1 MNINLKSKFLILL
14 FCLNVTL
21 VVSQKES
28 ANWYFGEFAGL
39 SFNTNN
45 PLPLL
50 DGKLITSEGCATISD
65 PNGNLLFYTDGVTV
79 WDRRHEVMPNGQ
91 GLLGHSSSTESALI
105 IPKPGSKSRF
115 YIFTIDQPSYYLKD
129 NPIINGVNYSEVD
142 LALNNGFGA
151 IVDGV
156 KNIHLVTYDSNDFL
170 ENKYKSTEKITAVT
184 HSDGSSI
191 WVITYFMDRFYSFKV
206 DANGVNVSPIISTV
220 QQLVKPVLNDDGAN
234 ISAIGYLKVSPNGKK
249 IAIAHSST
257 TVGSPRTG
265 RKKSGKVLVYNFN
278 NSNGFVANELEIFS
292 GGYPYGIEFSPNSKL
307 LYVTNNIFDESDTF
321 VSGDL
326 YQYNLAGSNIVGSR
340 QPIFSSQNIAGAL
353 QLAIN
358 GKIYRAGYRSGSV
371 GLDLSVIKNP
381 NEFGTLCEY
390 LENTVNLGGRASKLG
405 LPPFVQSIFLY
416 TFAYEFTCLGDQTHF
431 YITSEEPYDSVVWDF
446 GDGQTSTDED
456 AYHSYNSPGVYAV
469 SLTMT
474 LNGIPR
480 DPMIKQLIISEP
492 PDVFS
497 GIFDLIQCDSFDN
510 NPNDGIATYN
520 LQQAIA
526 PISLYTTEAIQV
538 YYYHSMVDAT
548 NDVLNINAIPNIYTS
563 QAQDELLYAKVYK
576 ANTDCYNIATIRLKT
591 IQPVN
596 IGIQELSACDYDND
610 NIAEFDLESEGNRI
624 ALMLNLPS
632 NVSITFHEKESDAAI
647 GVKALPDIYNSSSR
661 DLYIR
666 AESDNACYGGGIL
679 NLKVKYF
686 PQLDD
691 QIVSVCQDDFP
702 ISISSGIESSLINDF
717 KYNWNTNPNQSTY
730 EISVN
735 QPGVYEVRVYD
746 ENIDCE
752 DVVVVDVKQNE
763 IPDNWEIIIDGH
775 SIKVVINYEEDY
787 LFALDDENG
796 VYQESNMFSNIIE
809 GEHKVFIKDI
819 NSCEIVSRSFYIFGF
834 PKYFT
839 PNNDGVNDTWN
850 VYGLNPEQF
859 ISEILFIEIYD
870 RYGKLL
876 KSFNPLTSAGWNG
889 TFNGLLVTP
898 DDYWYL
904 MKLPNGEVYKGHF
917 ALKI

>member
-1 MNINLKSKFLILL
+1 LKLKLIILFLFINATILYA
-14 FCLNVTL
+14 
-21 VVSQKES
+21 QKES
-28 ANWYFGEFAGL
+28 ANWYFGELAGL

-45 PLPLL
+45 PVPLL
-50 DGKLITSEGCATISD
+50 NGKLITSEGCATISD
-65 PNGNLLFYTDGVTV
+65 PNGNLLFYTDGVTI
-79 WDRRHEVMPNGQ
+79 WDRRHEVMLNGQ

-115 YIFTIDQPSYYLKD
+115 YVFTIDQPSFYLKD
-129 NPIINGVNYSEVD
+129 NPVINGVNYSEVD
-142 LALNNGFGA
+142 LALNNGFGD
-151 IVDGV
+151 IVDGA
-156 KNIHLVTYDSNDFL
+156 KNIHLVTYNSNDFL

-206 DANGVNVSPIISTV
+206 DANGVNMNPIISTV

-234 ISAIGYLKVSPNGKK
+234 ISAIGYLKVSPSGKK

-265 RKKSGKVLVYNFN
+265 RKKSGKVLLYNFN
-278 NSNGFVANELEIFS
+278 NSNGFVTNELEIFS

-307 LYVTNNIFDESDTF
+307 LYVTNNIFDDSDTF
-321 VSGDL
+321 VNGDL
-326 YQYNLAGSNIVGSR
+326 YQYNLAGSNIIGSR
-340 QPIFSSQNIAGAL
+340 QTISSSQNIAGAL

-358 GKIYRAGYRSGSV
+358 GKIYRAGYRSGAV

-381 NEFGTLCEY
+381 NEIGTLCGY
-390 LENTVNLGGRASKLG
+390 SENTVNLGGRASKLG

-416 TFAYEFTCLGDQTHF
+416 TFAYEFTCLGDRTHF

-446 GDGQTSTDED
+446 GDGQTSTDVD
-456 AYHSYNSPGVYAV
+456 SYHSYNSPGVYAV

-474 LNGIPR
+474 LNGIQR

-492 PDVFS
+492 PGVVS
-497 GIFDLIQCDSFDN
+497 GIYDLIQCDSFDN
-510 NPNDGIATYN
+510 NPNDGLATFN
-520 LQQAIA
+520 LQQANA

-538 YYYHSMVDAT
+538 YYYHSVADAT
-548 NDVLNINAIPNIYTS
+548 NDVLNINAIANIYTN

-576 ANTDCYNIATIRLKT
+576 ANTECFNIATIRLKT
-591 IQPVN
+591 TQPVN

-610 NIAEFDLESEGNRI
+610 NKAEFDLESERNRI
-624 ALMLNLPS
+624 VMMLNLPS

-686 PQLDD
+686 PQLVD

-702 ISISSGIESSLINDF
+702 ISISSGIDGSLMNDF
-717 KYNWNTNPNQSTY
+717 KYNWNTNESTN

-735 QPGVYEVRVYD
+735 EPGIYEVRVYD
-746 ENIDCE
+746 EMINCE
-752 DVVVVDVKQNE
+752 DFVVVTVKQNV
-763 IPDNWEIIIDGH
+763 IPDIQEIVIDGH
-775 SIKVVINYEEDY
+775 SIKVVLNSDEDY
-787 LFALDDENG
+787 LFALDDETG
-796 VYQESNMFSNIIE
+796 IYQESNLFLNIIE
-809 GEHKVFIKDI
+809 GEHEVFIKDI
-819 NSCEIVSRSFYIFGF
+819 NSCETVSRTFYIFGF

-850 VYGLNPEQF
+850 VYGLNPKQF
-859 ISEILFIEIYD
+859 LSEILYIEIYD

-876 KSFNPLTSAGWNG
+876 KSFNPLTSSGWNG
-889 TFNGLLVTP
+889 TFNGSLLTP
-898 DDYWYL
+898 DDYWYM

-917 ALKI
+917 TLKI

>member
-278 NSNGFVANELEIFS
+278 NSNGFVASELEIFS

-321 VSGDL
+321 VNGDL

-340 QPIFSSQNIAGAL
+340 QTISSSQNIAGAL

-381 NEFGTLCEY
+381 NEIGTLCEY

-702 ISISSGIESSLINDF
+702 ISISSGIDSSLMSDF
-717 KYNWNTNPNQSTY
+717 KYNWNTNEITN

-775 SIKVVINYEEDY
+775 SIKVVLNSEEDY

-796 VYQESNMFSNIIE
+796 VYQESNMFLNIIE